1 MIPACPNQARFE
13 SCDHCLRFKSRCRG
27 IELRGIR
34 SLNFLFVCV
43 RTQPLLR
50 VPEHSASAFPK
61 VRVRIPACAASEAE
75 AGYPTSR
82 HTPSARPSVADTQRT
97 RKRRSFLAQFAQQQG
112 QQRFPS
118 GAALPL
124 EQQIQRTH
132 IPTRRAAAACATGA
146 TAPTAPTAPRRA
158 SGTTPPRERRQ
169 PGRRADQQRHE
180 HRPGRLTTNRDDR
193 DDGGAPRP

>member
-61 VRVRIPACAASEAE
+61 VRVRIPACAEAE

-193 DDGGAPRP
+193 DDGGTLHR